1 MRDRYSAMLTEAPV
15 VLLAAALGGCGTP
28 LAKLTY
34 LQLAQADDGVVGYP
48 FVVPRTVVKVVPAE
62 KSGVTE
68 SVAFTPV
75 PLTTRPDGTPLAT
88 FLATGQPQAWSV
100 IATSVSAVQYTDDLV
115 ISTIGTQATDNRKD
129 ALDAILA
136 TAGLAIRAQGEAVDC
151 ATRGVPLKPF
161 IIDVYPVPT
170 PQMVPGTDCWAYTVQ
185 RLDPA
190 PPLRSYQVA
199 TLPSAAPVPWFPI
212 PACQA
217 YRIRVFHCADPECHE
232 RADVKSYTAVLPL
245 SDGTAYRRIPLPSKG
260 KITLHPDFCGA
271 DITDATTGTSN
282 WSLLKQ
288 AIADVKAEL
297 GRK

>member
-1 MRDRYSAMLTEAPV
+1 MRNGWSIALAG
-15 VLLAAALGGCGTP
+15 LLAACGTP
-28 LAKLTY
+28 QSKLAY
-34 LQLAQADDGVVGYP
+34 LQLAQASDSAVGYP

-75 PLTTRPDGTPLAT
+75 PLATKPDGTPLAA
-88 FLATGQPQAWSV
+88 FLATGQSQTWGF
-100 IATSVSAVQYTDDLV
+100 ITTNVSAVQYTDDLV
-115 ISTIGTQATDNRKD
+115 ISTIGTQATDSRKD
-129 ALDAILA
+129 ALDAIVA
-136 TAGLAIRAQGEAVDC
+136 TAGLAVRAQGEAADC
-151 ATRGVPLKPF
+151 ATRAVPLKPF
-161 IIDVYPVPT
+161 VIDAYAAPT

-190 PPLRSYQVA
+190 PPLRSYLVT
-199 TLPSAAPVPWFPI
+199 TLPSADPVPWFPI

-217 YRIRVFHCADPECHE
+217 YRIRVFHCADADCHE

-271 DITDATTGTSN
+271 DITDATTGTGN

-297 GRK
+297 RRK